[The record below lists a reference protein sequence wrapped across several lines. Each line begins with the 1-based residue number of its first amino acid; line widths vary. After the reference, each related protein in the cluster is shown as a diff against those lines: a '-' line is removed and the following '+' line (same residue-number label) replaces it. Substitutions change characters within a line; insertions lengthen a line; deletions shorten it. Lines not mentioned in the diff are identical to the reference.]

1 MLPARL
7 GPKTLPRALKM
18 QVKSHLLV
26 LFHPHVSMKSPTE
39 RELRVV
45 VPWGRKAQ
53 NVLESQRPPMGM
65 AGSSAPRVHPSTLP
79 LHWVHKA
86 EKKKKKKKS
95 NCFPS
100 VILLALAKEKKQIP
114 WGSFPLL
121 NSQKVV
127 LHQNSFPM
135 KGKKYVWSWSQGYRH
150 KSVEPLLSSAKPE
163 GWKAENQAPLRLKYL
178 LETGRQEGERK
189 IMFERRW
196 WLFKG
201 WEGKLYLQGHG
212 INLTTHLTETKIQLG
227 TQTET
232 SS

>member
-1 MLPARL
+1 
-7 GPKTLPRALKM
+7 M
-18 QVKSHLLV
+18 QILV

-39 RELRVV
+39 REPRLWCPGEGRHKMSWRARGH
-45 VPWGRKAQ
+45 PWEWQ
-53 NVLESQRPPMGM
+53 DLLLP
-65 AGSSAPRVHPSTLP
+65 GSTPAPFPCTEFTRQ
-79 LHWVHKA
+79 KR
-86 EKKKKKKKS
+86 KKKKS

-135 KGKKYVWSWSQGYRH
+135 KGKKYVWSWSQGYLH
-150 KSVEPLLSSAKPE
+150 KSVETLLSSAKPG

-178 LETGRQEGERK
+178 LETGRQEGECK

-201 WEGKLYLQGHG
+201 WKGRLYLQGHG
-212 INLTTHLTETKIQLG
+212 INLTTHLKETKIQLG

-232 SS
+232 SL